1 VRIEKMRILKSTRL
15 QYSREILPYVSSNKH
30 LIISLFAIKFVMTLI
45 ALLPPLVYKYYINQ
59 VIAERQLSNLTYV
72 IGGYILLYVLQSAL
86 LIFSKYAET
95 KFINLIRFDLK
106 RQLLEIYS
114 SMYYVEYEREDVGD
128 MRMRI
133 ESDTN
138 AVCSFYI
145 NHCLNYIFA
154 ILYSIIVMA
163 LLFEMNWYLTI
174 FGFIMIV
181 FSYFITKVLGVR
193 IKKISDK
200 YRTDQSEF
208 DAIMFD
214 ALQKWKDIKINN
226 LEDKET
232 ELISEKWHLLSKSIL
247 KRTRY
252 QFLHGALV
260 AFNLFF
266 VTRMNL
272 FFFGGLLI
280 INNLMTV
287 PTMLVFMNYYEQLYA
302 NIQTV
307 LDSTVTLNA
316 EIPQIDRVLSALNY
330 INCHAIG
337 IKAVNDIQLQG
348 DICLNNVSFKY
359 KNADH
364 DTLKNIT
371 TMITYNRSLA
381 IVGKSGSGKTTLIK
395 LLTGLYQP
403 KEGTIY
409 LNNIEL
415 NQVPLETK
423 CHFINIVM
431 QDPQL
436 FNMSILENLRMA
448 KQDAS
453 MEEINDV
460 CKKANIYEFIQSTPK
475 KYDTL
480 IGEQG
485 IKLSG
490 GQKQR
495 LAIARTLLMDP
506 QVLIFDEATSSLD
519 SENEAAIVNSI
530 QNLSKYKTIIT
541 ISHRFSTIS
550 KSDDIMIIQDGRI
563 AEQGSLNTIIK
574 ESNLFASIFN
584 KGNNLNNI

>member
-1 VRIEKMRILKSTRL
+1 MRILKSTRL